1 MRCERCHRL
10 MIVDHFLDLED
21 GGGHLWLRAWGCVNC
36 GSEVE
41 PGTVERRAAHRMLLA
56 RLRERWAKQ
65 PPVQPEVVP
74 IGV

>member
-21 GGGHLWLRAWGCVNC
+21 DGGHLWLRAWGCANC
-36 GSEVE
+36 RSEVE
-41 PGTVERRAAHRMLLA
+41 PGMAERGAVHRTLLA

-65 PPVQPEVVP
+65 PSVQPEVVP